1 MSTKDLKKVRKEN
14 DKLKGELSKI
24 TNELGS
30 LREQFKKIEQPH
42 ETSDDTLQE
51 LREANKS
58 LSYLSEDYDSFQTFR
73 QDAKKQIDRLDKW
86 IESLSAKVDEIA
98 GVIQELQDYSFQYNV
113 KIIGLPHHQTKANE
127 SAFDTATLC
136 VNLFYQMGI
145 DIEIGS
151 IDTAHRVPT
160 RNKKKPFPIIC
171 KFLRRLDKEKVMACR
186 RNAKDVDLVALGF
199 AAGSPEVQDVR
210 IGIFDHLSPSK
221 QALFAEVKKFKT
233 SHNFAFCWVKGGCI
247 YLRESERSNIIRIK
261 DFNHLQNMERM
272 D

>member
-30 LREQFKKIEQPH
+30 LREQFKKIEQPR

-171 KFLRRLDKEKVMACR
+171 KFLRRLDKDKVMACR
-186 RNAKDVDLVALGF
+186 
-199 AAGSPEVQDVR
+199 
-210 IGIFDHLSPSK
+210 
-221 QALFAEVKKFKT
+221 
-233 SHNFAFCWVKGGCI
+233 
-247 YLRESERSNIIRIK
+247 
-261 DFNHLQNMERM
+261 
-272 D
+272 